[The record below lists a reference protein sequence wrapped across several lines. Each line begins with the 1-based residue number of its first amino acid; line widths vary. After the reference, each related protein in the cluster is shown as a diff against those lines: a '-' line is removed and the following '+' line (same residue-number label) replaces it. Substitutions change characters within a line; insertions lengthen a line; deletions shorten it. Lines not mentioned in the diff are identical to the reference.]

1 MKEGAVL
8 GSQKRIE
15 PAYGSWLVRSELRD
29 QMDESFFLFFFNFL
43 FYIGAQLIN
52 NIMLVSG
59 VQQSDQ
65 LRVSILFQIVFPFRL
80 LHNIEQST
88 LCYTV
93 SPCWL
98 SILHLAVCTGQS
110 QTPNLSLSHQ
120 PLPL

>member
-15 PAYGSWLVRSELRD
+15 PAYGSWLVRSELRE

-65 LRVSILFQIVFPFRL
+65 LRAYVYLFFFKLFSHLGCYIILSRV
-80 LHNIEQST
+80 
-88 LCYTV
+88 
-93 SPCWL
+93 PCA
-98 SILHLAVCTGQS
+98 IQ
-110 QTPNLSLSHQ
+110 
-120 PLPL
+120 